1 MRKVLKP
8 VYYCDHCKKH
18 GLSASHITTHE
29 KKCWSNPDNKRAC
42 LDCIHLEETEIK
54 YIYDTGLGFDV
65 TRKSISF
72 KCKKLNK
79 LIYHVKAE
87 HQKLPEKYPETF
99 EEQEPMP
106 KKCEHQITH
115 NDDFFENKFD
125 F

>member
-1 MRKVLKP
+1 MKKVLKP
-8 VYYCDHCKKH
+8 VYYCNHCKKH

-29 KKCWSNPDNKRAC
+29 KKCWSNPDNIRPC
-42 LDCIHLEETEIK
+42 MDCIHLEETKVEYK
-54 YIYDTGLGFDV
+54 KDTGMGFDV
-65 TRKSISF
+65 KMSAVSF
-72 KCKKLNK
+72 KCKKLDK

-87 HQKLPEKYPETF
+87 FKNLPQRFPETF
-99 EEQEPMP
+99 IGQEPMP